1 MSPEGSF
8 GLLHPNVTPDAVN
21 PAAFEVQETADERGR
36 DREVL
41 EMIPKGRG
49 QAAPRQAEHVSAE
62 GFPIDCPRE
71 KWSKYKGILVRRL
84 RFGRLLTI
92 RSSTIEIE
100 AHSLSCVAEKSELEL
115 FCRSQGPKWEEN
127 MKHHLKAAL
136 AAAVI
141 VAAPVLAQAE
151 TVIRVTLQLPETHSL
166 GQNWNAFK
174 EIVEEKSGGELTV
187 QLFPSAQLFKDKEVP
202 GAVGSGAVEAGSA
215 FLGRFTGAVP
225 AVDVVN
231 LPFFFRDEAHLRAA
245 VATGS
250 PMRNVLDAAVLKE
263 TGAKVLWWQ
272 AFGRNVYLS
281 NGSAI
286 RTPADLSNQKV
297 RTYGKV
303 LGWTVEALGGAP
315 TLMSGSKQFL
325 AYQQGAVDVGMTGA
339 SAVKSRKLFEVMD
352 HMTLSYDSAIEF
364 VAVMN
369 NDFFEGLSPEHQQIV
384 SEAAATVEQQLR
396 DAIYAEEDA
405 IVEEMRGQ
413 MTVVE
418 LTDEERQQ
426 WVDATSSVAQRFV
439 DDAGETAAEVI
450 SAVSGM

>member
-1 MSPEGSF
+1 MRSMLKSA
-8 GLLHPNVTPDAVN
+8 LV
-21 PAAFEVQETADERGR
+21 AAT
-36 DREVL
+36 
-41 EMIPKGRG
+41 II
-49 QAAPRQAEHVSAE
+49 AAPMV
-62 GFPIDCPRE
+62 
-71 KWSKYKGILVRRL
+71 V
-84 RFGRLLTI
+84 
-92 RSSTIEIE
+92 
-100 AHSLSCVAEKSELEL
+100 
-115 FCRSQGPKWEEN
+115 
-127 MKHHLKAAL
+127 
-136 AAAVI
+136 
-141 VAAPVLAQAE
+141 QAE

-166 GQNWNAFK
+166 GQNWMAFK
-174 EIVEEKSGGELTV
+174 DIIEEKSGGELTV

-202 GAVGSGAVEAGSA
+202 GAVGSGAIEAGSA

-231 LPFFFRDEAHLRAA
+231 LPFIFRDEAHLRAS

-250 PMRNVLDAAVLKE
+250 PMRNILDDAVVKE

-281 NGSAI
+281 NGTAV
-286 RTPADLSNQKV
+286 RTPKDLENKKV

-339 SAVKSRKLFEVMD
+339 SAVKSRKLHEVMD

-369 NDFFEGLSPEHQQIV
+369 NDFFENLSPEHQQIV
-384 SEAAATVEQQLR
+384 LDAASEVEQQLR
-396 DAIYAEEDA
+396 DAIYAEEDG
-405 IVEEMRGQ
+405 IVDEMRSQ

-418 LTDEERQQ
+418 LSPEERQQ
-426 WVDATSSVAQRFV
+426 WVEATAGVADRFV
-439 DDAGETAAEVI
+439 DDAGDTAARVLSAI
-450 SAVSGM
+450 SKD

>member
-1 MSPEGSF
+1 M
-8 GLLHPNVTPDAVN
+8 
-21 PAAFEVQETADERGR
+21 
-36 DREVL
+36 
-41 EMIPKGRG
+41 
-49 QAAPRQAEHVSAE
+49 
-62 GFPIDCPRE
+62 
-71 KWSKYKGILVRRL
+71 
-84 RFGRLLTI
+84 
-92 RSSTIEIE
+92 
-100 AHSLSCVAEKSELEL
+100 HS
-115 FCRSQGPKWEEN
+115 
-127 MKHHLKAAL
+127 MLKAAV
-136 AAAVI
+136 AAAAI
-141 VAAPVLAQAE
+141 IAAPMVAQAE
-151 TVIRVTLQLPETHSL
+151 AVIRVTLQLPETHSL

-174 EIVEEKSGGELTV
+174 DIIEEKSGGELSV

-281 NGSAI
+281 NGTAI
-286 RTPADLSNQKV
+286 RTPADLNNQKV

-339 SAVKSRKLFEVMD
+339 SAVKSRKLHEVMD

-369 NDFFEGLSPEHQQIV
+369 NDFFEGLSAEHQQIV
-384 SEAAATVEQQLR
+384 LDAAATVEQQLR

-405 IVEEMRGQ
+405 IVDEMRGL
-413 MTVVE
+413 MTVVD
-418 LTDEERQQ
+418 LTAEERQA
-426 WVDATSSVAQRFV
+426 WVDATASVAQRFA

>member
-1 MSPEGSF
+1 
-8 GLLHPNVTPDAVN
+8 
-21 PAAFEVQETADERGR
+21 
-36 DREVL
+36 
-41 EMIPKGRG
+41 
-49 QAAPRQAEHVSAE
+49 
-62 GFPIDCPRE
+62 
-71 KWSKYKGILVRRL
+71 
-84 RFGRLLTI
+84 
-92 RSSTIEIE
+92 
-100 AHSLSCVAEKSELEL
+100 
-115 FCRSQGPKWEEN
+115 